1 MERLGAFLPI
11 GIFVPR
17 ATKKFETSI
26 FLLLVRNLHGSTLMT
41 AQTVS
46 NSPSGLHP
54 LGTRIA
60 RGASAAFG
68 VNVLAYGFLFAGQI
82 MIARLLTQADYAIF
96 SVAVSFT
103 AIMSLIADLG
113 MNPLFTRLF
122 AEAEEEVLA
131 GKQDRRGLLLGSGL
145 TLRVGLSVIVAVL
158 VVCVAPALYPAP
170 VSHMIFIMLPLLL
183 ISSRLLI
190 VRSVGDSVL
199 RALGKYYLFA
209 LFALLDAV
217 VFAILIFAADFWKLK
232 LDQVIWI
239 YVLCNVPGFLLLVY
253 TIIKWIRS
261 EHITLKVT
269 MPSLRS
275 MLKLSIPLALG
286 TAFLTIHTQIDNLL
300 LYHLSTP
307 VEVSN
312 YSATIRLSAAMS
324 PFSLVMAAVA
334 APELTR
340 LLQRADFARAR
351 QLTGVALRLLL
362 VAGVAIAVIFT
373 FMANALVPLIL
384 GAKYSS
390 ASALFIWTGWM
401 LAPIFIGT
409 LLMDLSIASGDSWFM
424 TANTAVGMV
433 VVIVGDLFLIPRYGA
448 MGAMASKLTAVTLGA
463 MTILWLSR
471 TLQHIDIRRFGWA
484 IIGTATGALIAVG
497 VAKSI
502 PGSMADGIL
511 PAILAL
517 AIYSILIHFARVL
530 PMKEVMELVKRI
542 RLKPSTTVA

>member
-1 MERLGAFLPI
+1 MNELPPER
-11 GIFVPR
+11 
-17 ATKKFETSI
+17 S
-26 FLLLVRNLHGSTLMT
+26 LHST
-41 AQTVS
+41 
-46 NSPSGLHP
+46 
-54 LGTRIA
+54 LGTRLV

-82 MIARLLTQADYAIF
+82 IIARLLTQADYAIF

-131 GKQDRRGLLLGSGL
+131 GQVDRRGLLLGSGL
-145 TLRVGLSVIVAVL
+145 TLRVGLSLIVALLVL
-158 VVCVAPALYPAP
+158 PLAPALYPAAI
-170 VSHMIFIMLPLLL
+170 SHVIFIMLPLLL

-190 VRSVGDSVL
+190 IRSVGDSVL

-209 LFALLDAV
+209 LFTLLDAV
-217 VFAILIFAADFWKLK
+217 AFAILMLAADVWKFK

-239 YVLCNVPGFLLLVY
+239 YVLCNLPGFLLLVY
-253 TIIKWIRS
+253 TMTKWIRS
-261 EHITLKVT
+261 ERITLKVT

-275 MLKLSIPLALG
+275 MLRLSIPLALG

-300 LYHLSTP
+300 LYNLSTP

-340 LLQRADFARAR
+340 LLQRNDFSRAR

-362 VAGVAIAVIFT
+362 VAGVAIAIVFT
-373 FMANALVPLIL
+373 FMAHALVPLIL

-390 ASALFIWTGWM
+390 ASALLIWTGWM

-424 TANTAVGMV
+424 TANTAVGMI
-433 VVIVGDLFLIPRYGA
+433 VVIIGDLLLIPEYGA

-463 MTILWLSR
+463 ITILWLSR
-471 TLQHIDIRRFGWA
+471 RLQHIDVRRFGWTV
-484 IIGTATGALIAVG
+484 IGTAAASLTAIVIARSLPDPIAGG
-497 VAKSI
+497 V
-502 PGSMADGIL
+502 L
-511 PAILAL
+511 QAIVALAL
-517 AIYSILIHFARVL
+517 YATVIHFARVL
-530 PMKEVMELVKRI
+530 PMKEVGELLKRI
-542 RLKPSTTVA
+542 RLKASTTVA